1 MVLENLNSHM
11 QMNIPQTIN
20 LHYIQ
25 KSTHSWLKMN
35 IRPETTQLLKK
46 TQAVKSLTLALTIFF
61 KSDTKSK
68 DKKAK
73 VNKKVYVKLQCLYTT
88 KKTINKMKSN
98 LLNGRLPI
106 IFSNYTS
113 DKSLIFKHTLFMK
126 VS

>member
-73 VNKKVYVKLQCLYTT
+73 VNKDYVKLQCLYT

-98 LLNGRLPI
+98 PVNGRLPI

-126 VS
+126 AS

>member
-61 KSDTKSK
+61 LYLTPKI

-73 VNKKVYVKLQCLYTT
+73 VNKKDYVKLPCLYT
-88 KKTINKMKSN
+88 KKSINKMKSS

-126 VS
+126 AS

>member
-73 VNKKVYVKLQCLYTT
+73 VKKDYVKLPCLYT
-88 KKTINKMKSN
+88 KKSINKMKSS

-126 VS
+126 AS

>member
-73 VNKKVYVKLQCLYTT
+73 VNKDYVKLPCLYT
-88 KKTINKMKSN
+88 KKTINKMKSSPV
-98 LLNGRLPI
+98 NGRLPI
-106 IFSNYTS
+106 IFSY
-113 DKSLIFKHTLFMK
+113 LIRA
-126 VS
+126 

>member
-68 DKKAK
+68 DKKANLK
-73 VNKKVYVKLQCLYTT
+73 SETHLTLRLADEGLRTCLSPSI
-88 KKTINKMKSN
+88 KCNLKMH
-98 LLNGRLPI
+98 G
-106 IFSNYTS
+106 FFCFVTWY
-113 DKSLIFKHTLFMK
+113 
-126 VS
+126 